1 MVAVAEEFEV
11 VSSNPRIQHAYEQ
24 MRREGTSH
32 KLAEMFAFQRPPR
45 ANDDTTWLASQSD
58 SISGANLD
66 NAPKMVQD
74 AYTEP
79 AKAAGVNIKGS
90 VYVPGLATFP
100 GDPNAWVKN
109 LSEVKQKVEQKGW
122 GCDGAINV
130 KARNDGV
137 PVADID
143 VAPDLV
149 QQKAA
154 QMIEANPD
162 LKMSGELLHEAKEA
176 IKPHWSDT

>member
-1 MVAVAEEFEV
+1 MAAVADYEII
-11 VSSNPRIQHAYEQ
+11 SKNPRIQADYEK
-24 MRREGTSH
+24 MRSEGTSH
-32 KLAEMFAFQRPPR
+32 KLAEMFALQRPPR

-58 SISGANLD
+58 AIGGANLD
-66 NAPKMVQD
+66 GKPEMVQK

-90 VYVPGLATFP
+90 VYVPGLAEFP

-109 LSEVKQKVEQKGW
+109 LSEVKSKVEKKGW
-122 GCDGAINV
+122 GCDGAVNV
-130 KARNDGV
+130 KARNDGP

-149 QQKAA
+149 QSKAE

-162 LKMSGELLHEAKEA
+162 LKMSGELLEQAKDA
-176 IKPHWSDT
+176 IKPHWSK